1 MCRDRCAPMCSLLPW
16 LSTLRFLGP
25 IRALPTPQLY
35 PEHPCDSG
43 EGQNPDPKELI
54 DENKCSRT
62 SQYVGMG
69 GHNMW
74 VDSLCVRRH
83 RCKSDHLYSFE
94 VDMQDCP
101 AYMSECPCAP
111 LLRRLWNMWGSL
123 APTYTW
129 GEPSGCWQSRQ
140 KAGHESSLLLEE
152 AAASP
157 TYHFSLEFRS
167 KHNASA
173 CCSLLGVSLSCLSP
187 AYPFLTPRPGH

>member
-111 LLRRLWNMWGSL
+111 SLRWLWNILWPPHIPGESHQVVGRAGKKLVTSL
-123 APTYTW
+123 AFYW
-129 GEPSGCWQSRQ
+129 RRQ
-140 KAGHESSLLLEE
+140 LLAQPITSHWSSEASTMHLP
-152 AAASP
+152 AAAS
-157 TYHFSLEFRS
+157 SEF
-167 KHNASA
+167 
-173 CCSLLGVSLSCLSP
+173 LSP
-187 AYPFLTPRPGH
+187 VCPQPTPF